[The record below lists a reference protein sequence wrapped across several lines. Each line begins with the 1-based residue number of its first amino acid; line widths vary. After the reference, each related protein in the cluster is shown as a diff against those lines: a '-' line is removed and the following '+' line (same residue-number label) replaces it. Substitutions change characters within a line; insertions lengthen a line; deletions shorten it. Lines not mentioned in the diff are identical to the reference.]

1 MASYFKNFPL
11 IEYKGRKVRDIT
23 RRSGF
28 SKSLANNPY
37 LYMPYTVTE
46 GERPEDIADF
56 YYGSVDYI
64 WLVYLSNN
72 ILDPYLDWTLSAED
86 FNNYLI
92 EKYTAE
98 SGLTGDDV
106 VDWTQRETFVDE
118 VGATQEFREN
128 IIYYYKEV

>member
-11 IEYKGRKVRDIT
+11 IEYNGRKIRDIT

-28 SKSLANNPY
+28 NKSIASNPY
-37 LYMPYTVTE
+37 LYMPYTVSE
-46 GERPEDIADF
+46 GERAEDIADF

-72 ILDPYLDWTLSAED
+72 IIDPYLDWTLSAAD

-92 EKYTAE
+92 EKYADE
-98 SGLTGDDV
+98 SGLTGDAV
-106 VDWTQRETFVDE
+106 VDWTRQETFVNEIGVTEDF
-118 VGATQEFREN
+118 TEN